1 MCVRF
6 EGLPALVPG
15 SVRFQRAPL
24 LLLYKVVA
32 GGTGGEHV
40 SSRGM
45 AYPLGR
51 PVLDPAAEFGAHERC
66 IHLVPTETDARSGSM
81 ASYGSHVL
89 AMLAPVGRVW
99 TTPGGPDAGRAAC
112 WHTDRCVAIWCAT
125 CEEGIARPTVVTPPG
140 PPPLVLPAPTAA
152 SWDDL
157 LDRRHAA
164 RLADRLV
171 GEAPLRRLPVLPG
184 RGRLAAPSEPL
195 LVGAGP
201 ATADGRPPDG

>member
-112 WHTDRCVAIWCAT
+112 WHTDRYLVRNLR
-125 CEEGIARPTVVTPPG
+125 GGHRPAHG
-140 PPPLVLPAPTAA
+140 RHSAGAA
-152 SWDDL
+152 
-157 LDRRHAA
+157 A
-164 RLADRLV
+164 
-171 GEAPLRRLPVLPG
+171 
-184 RGRLAAPSEPL
+184 
-195 LVGAGP
+195 AGP
-201 ATADGRPPDG
+201 AGADGGELG